1 MCERGKKYLRLEEC
15 GLKMMSG
22 ELEESL
28 NHEQSSKQT
37 KCFRGSRC
45 LGQLWDVYGIGRCKQ
60 GGECWCYGDYRLRK
74 VVSELKRAWGSSK
87 KA

>member
-1 MCERGKKYLRLEEC
+1 MERKYLGLDEC

-28 NHEQSSKQT
+28 NYEQSSKQT
-37 KCFRGSRC
+37 KCFRGSDC
-45 LGQLWDVYGIGRCKQ
+45 LGQLWDIYGVGRCKQ
-60 GGECWCYGDYRLRK
+60 GGERWCYGDYRLRK
-74 VVSELKRAWGSSK
+74 VVSELKRVWESLK

>member
-1 MCERGKKYLRLEEC
+1 MCERGREYLRLNEC

-37 KCFRGSRC
+37 KCLRGSGY
-45 LGQLWDVYGIGRCKQ
+45 LGQLWDVYGVGRCKQ
-60 GGECWCYGDYRLRK
+60 GGEYWCYGEYRLRK
-74 VVSELKRAWGSSK
+74 VVSELQRAWGNLK

>member
-1 MCERGKKYLRLEEC
+1 
-15 GLKMMSG
+15 MMSG

-37 KCFRGSRC
+37 KFFRGSGC

-74 VVSELKRAWGSSK
+74 VVSELKRAWGSLK